1 MPTRSATDGAR
12 GFRFFASMVVAV
24 AVLAI
29 LSYRGGSDRIAVT
42 GTVVDFRSG
51 ESITIANEQ
60 VAILRLELD
69 RTTRYET
76 ADSRSPSESSAVS
89 LGSQATVWYRS
100 TDERRRVVDRV
111 RVLPDKT
118 SQ

>member
-1 MPTRSATDGAR
+1 MSTRSATDGAR
-12 GFRFFASMVVAV
+12 GVRLFASMVVAV
-24 AVLAI
+24 AVLTI
-29 LSYRGGSDRIAVT
+29 LSYRGGTDRIAVT

-51 ESITIANEQ
+51 ESITIANDQ
-60 VAILRLELD
+60 VVTLRLELD

-76 ADSRSPSESSAVS
+76 ADSRSLSDSSAVS
-89 LGSQATVWYRS
+89 LGSHATVWYRS

-111 RVLPDKT
+111 RVIPDRT

>member
-1 MPTRSATDGAR
+1 MSRRGATDGGR
-12 GFRFFASMVVAV
+12 DFRLFASIVVAV

-51 ESITIANEQ
+51 ESITIANDQ
-60 VAILRLELD
+60 VVTLRLELD

-76 ADSRSPSESSAVS
+76 ADAHSPSDSSAVS
-89 LGSQATVWYRS
+89 LGGQATVWYRR

-111 RVLPDKT
+111 RVLPDRT

>member
-1 MPTRSATDGAR
+1 MSTRSATDGAR

-51 ESITIANEQ
+51 ESITIANDQ

-69 RTTRYET
+69 GTTRYET
-76 ADSRSPSESSAVS
+76 ADSRSPSDSSAVS